1 MTENVSSMR
10 RLFLGDESLFVE
22 SVLGRIT
29 LITLFTAL
37 LGVVLAL
44 AFLVNEQISPVALK
58 FAIVAALSLTAGL
71 LGRRLLA
78 GRNGLLKYFSSVFAV
93 LVAFGVL
100 NFLTRGF
107 IGINLLNLAAIGN
120 PLDAILQFL
129 IVGVGVWMAQ
139 SAWSSARREVMVEPR
154 AVYEPEPLPLSPPRR
169 SRRRAQSVSLL
180 SSLNEKWDSAL
191 NWTVRA
197 LQPSTGV
204 RTRKVRSK
212 PAKRSMRRRGRTEI
226 ALSAEEEHLCPYCLE
241 PVVKRDPRGVKICK
255 VCKTWHHADCWAI
268 TGVCQVPHQY
278 VS

>member
-1 MTENVSSMR
+1 MR
-10 RLFLGDESLFVE
+10 RLFLGDESVFVE

-29 LITLFTAL
+29 LITLFTTL
-37 LGVVLAL
+37 LGAVLAL
-44 AFLVNEQISPVALK
+44 VFLVNEQISPVALK
-58 FAIVAALSLTAGL
+58 FVTVAALSLAAGL

-78 GRNGLLKYFSSVFAV
+78 GRNGLLKYFSAVLAV

-107 IGINLLNLAAIGN
+107 IGINLLRLSSIASPI
-120 PLDAILQFL
+120 DAMLQFL

-139 SAWSSARREVMVEPR
+139 SAWTGARREVVVEPR
-154 AVYEPEPLPLSPPRR
+154 ASYEPEPLAVAPARQARPRR
-169 SRRRAQSVSLL
+169 VRSRSNSFL
-180 SSLNEKWDSAL
+180 SSLNQKWDSAL
-191 NWTVRA
+191 NWTVNA
-197 LQPSTGV
+197 LQPSTG
-204 RTRKVRSK
+204 TRKTKVRSK
-212 PAKRSMRRRGRTEI
+212 PNKRVTRRRSRPDI

-241 PVVKRDPRGVKICK
+241 AVVKRDPRGVKICK